1 MSLTLEEI
9 QELSDKMEK
18 QTKALKNQLYKL
30 CWYMRGSLSFSEAFD
45 LSLEDIEIISE
56 IIKDNLDTTKKT
68 QMPFF

>member
-1 MSLTLEEI
+1 LSLNLEEI
-9 QELSDKMEK
+9 QELSEKMEK

-30 CWYMRGSLSFSEAFD
+30 CWYMRGSLSFSESFD

-56 IIKDNLDTTKKT
+56 IIKDNLDTTKKI

>member
-1 MSLTLEEI
+1 MSLSLDEI
-9 QELSDKMEK
+9 QELSEKMEK

-30 CWYMRGSLSFSEAFD
+30 CWYMRGSLSFSESFD

-56 IIKDNLDTTKKT
+56 IIKDNLETTKKT

>member
-1 MSLTLEEI
+1 
-9 QELSDKMEK
+9 MEK

-30 CWYMRGSLSFSEAFD
+30 CWYMRGSLSFSESFD

>member
-30 CWYMRGSLSFSEAFD
+30 CWYMRGSLSFSESFD

>member
-1 MSLTLEEI
+1 LSLSLEEI

-45 LSLEDIEIISE
+45 LSLEDMEIISE

>member
-1 MSLTLEEI
+1 
-9 QELSDKMEK
+9 MEK

>member
-1 MSLTLEEI
+1 LSLNLEEI
-9 QELSDKMEK
+9 QELSEKMEK

-56 IIKDNLDTTKKT
+56 IIKDNLETTKKT

>member
-1 MSLTLEEI
+1 LSLNLEEI
-9 QELSDKMEK
+9 QELSEKMEK

-30 CWYMRGSLSFSEAFD
+30 CWYMRGSLSFSESVD

>member
-1 MSLTLEEI
+1 MSLNLEEI
-9 QELSDKMEK
+9 QELSEKMEK

-56 IIKDNLDTTKKT
+56 IIKDNLETTKKT

>member
-1 MSLTLEEI
+1 LSLNLEEI
-9 QELSDKMEK
+9 QELSEKMEK

-30 CWYMRGSLSFSEAFD
+30 CWYMRGSLSFSESFD

>member
-45 LSLEDIEIISE
+45 LSLEDIKIISE

>member
-1 MSLTLEEI
+1 MSLSLEEI

-30 CWYMRGSLSFSEAFD
+30 CWYMRGSLSFSESFD

>member
-1 MSLTLEEI
+1 LSLDLEEI
-9 QELSDKMEK
+9 QELSEKMEK
-18 QTKALKNQLYKL
+18 ETKALKNQLYKL

-45 LSLEDIEIISE
+45 LSLEDMEIISG

>member
-1 MSLTLEEI
+1 MSLSLEEI

>member
-1 MSLTLEEI
+1 
-9 QELSDKMEK
+9 MEK

-45 LSLEDIEIISE
+45 LSLEDMEIISE

>member
-1 MSLTLEEI
+1 MSLNLEEI
-9 QELSDKMEK
+9 QELSEKMEK

-30 CWYMRGSLSFSEAFD
+30 CWYMRGSLSFSESFD

>member
-1 MSLTLEEI
+1 LSLNLEEI
-9 QELSDKMEK
+9 QELSGKMEK

-56 IIKDNLDTTKKT
+56 IIKDNLETTKKT

>member
-1 MSLTLEEI
+1 LSLTLEEI

>member
-1 MSLTLEEI
+1 MSLSLDEI
-9 QELSDKMEK
+9 QELSEKMEK

-56 IIKDNLDTTKKT
+56 IIKDNLETTKKT

>member
-1 MSLTLEEI
+1 LSLSLDEI
-9 QELSDKMEK
+9 QELSEKMEK

-56 IIKDNLDTTKKT
+56 IIKDNLETTKKT